1 MTYSLKITKN
11 QEEIYKELGI
21 SNYKE
26 LFNAIPKEVFEPE
39 IRLDESLSE
48 KEIKEKLTEIGSANK
63 NISDF
68 ASFIGGGAYYHYI
81 PSLVKAITGISSFYT
96 AYTPYQAEISQGTL
110 QYIFDFQSL
119 VCRLTGMEVAN
130 ASMYDGASA
139 LAEAVLMANRINGKK
154 EFIISKTI
162 HPEYMETCKTYL
174 SGKDLRIVESDYDNG
189 VTDLEKLKNLINKDT
204 GAVVIQNPNFFGCFE
219 ELDKINDIVK
229 NFPDCLFIV
238 SIVNPM
244 HLGLCV
250 PPAVNGADIVTGEG
264 QSFGNPVSFGGPY
277 LGFFATKQKFIRQ
290 LPGRIVGKTTDIKG
304 NDAYVLTFQTREQ
317 HIRKNKATSN
327 ICSNHSLNALA
338 FVVYLSSVGEKGL
351 RETANICIQRAH
363 YLSEKI
369 NSLNSFKLRF
379 NSRFFNEFVVQT
391 DMDTEKLQNIL
402 YDSKILGGI
411 LLEEY
416 FPELRGCILMTVTEM
431 NSVKDIN
438 RYFNILNTISD
449 GD

>member
-1 MTYSLKITKN
+1 MTYSLRTTKE

-21 SNYKE
+21 SDYNE
-26 LFNAIPKEVFEPE
+26 LFDAIPKEVFDPG
-39 IRLDESLSE
+39 IDLDASLSE
-48 KEIKEKLTEIGSANK
+48 KEIKEKLIDIGLKNK
-63 NISDF
+63 RISDF
-68 ASFIGGGAYYHYI
+68 ISFIGGGAYYHYV

-119 VCRLTGMEVAN
+119 ICRLTGMEVAN

-139 LAEAVLMANRINGKK
+139 LAEAILMANRINGKK

-174 SGKDLRIVESDYDNG
+174 SGRGLKVVESDYDNG
-189 VTDLEKLKNLINKDT
+189 ITDLDKLKDLINNET
-204 GAVVIQNPNFFGCFE
+204 GAVIIQNPNFFGCFE
-219 ELDKINDIVK
+219 ELNEINDIVK
-229 NFPDCLFIV
+229 KYPGCLYII

-244 HLGLCV
+244 YLGLCV

-264 QSFGNPVSFGGPY
+264 QSFGNPVAFGGPY

-290 LPGRIVGKTTDIKG
+290 VPGRIVGKTTDIKG

-338 FVVYLSSVGEKGL
+338 FVVYLSSLGEKGL
-351 RETANICIQRAH
+351 RKTANICIQRAH
-363 YLSEKI
+363 YLCEKI
-369 NSLNSFKLRF
+369 NSLNNFKLKFRH
-379 NSRFFNEFVVQT
+379 RFFNEFVIQT
-391 DMDTEKLQNIL
+391 NMGTEKFQNIL
-402 YDSKILGGI
+402 HDNKILGGI
-411 LLEEY
+411 SLEKH
-416 FPELRGCILMTVTEM
+416 FPELKGCILTTVTEM
-431 NSVKDIN
+431 NPVKDIN